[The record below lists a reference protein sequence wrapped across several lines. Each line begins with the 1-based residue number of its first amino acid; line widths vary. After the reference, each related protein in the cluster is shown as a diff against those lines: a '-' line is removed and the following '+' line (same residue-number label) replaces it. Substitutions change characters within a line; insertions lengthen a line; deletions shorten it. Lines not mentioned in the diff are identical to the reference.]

1 VTRIG
6 IILGIARSGCR
17 GRNRILD
24 FAWVTNADVK
34 VVSEG
39 ANK

>member
-1 VTRIG
+1 MTRIG
-6 IILGIARSGCR
+6 VILGIARSGCR
-17 GRNRILD
+17 DPNRILE
-24 FAWVTNADVK
+24 FAWVANADVK